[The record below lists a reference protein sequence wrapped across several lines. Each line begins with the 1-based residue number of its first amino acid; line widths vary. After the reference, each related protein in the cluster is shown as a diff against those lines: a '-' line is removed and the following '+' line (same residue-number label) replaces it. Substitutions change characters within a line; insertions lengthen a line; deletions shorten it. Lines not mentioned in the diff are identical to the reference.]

1 MSVSYNQMLEKV
13 RNQLYQEGMDP
24 SDLELDYTVR
34 RTIQIIL
41 HNGDDKKSKKN

>member
-1 MSVSYNQMLEKV
+1 MLEYNELLEKV

-24 SDLELDYTVR
+24 SDSGLDYTVR

-41 HNGDDKKSKKN
+41 HTGDDKKSKKN